1 MADQAKMRLGSY
13 LADRKVVLLFA
24 VMVFLVTAVPYFLG
38 YETQNADWTFTGFV
52 VGVEDGNSYL
62 AKMLSGAAGHWLFR
76 SPHSAES
83 QQGVVAYL
91 PYLLLGKLSAP
102 PAQHDQLVALYQLFR
117 AGGVIL
123 VVLAS
128 YDFIALFVSD
138 EKLRLW
144 ALGVISL
151 GGGGGWILVLLQ
163 EKHFLGSLPL
173 EFISPE
179 SFGFLGI
186 LGFPHLAVAR
196 ALLLWGLV
204 LYLTKTTGWTTGL
217 LWLLMGFFQPMIVA
231 VGWVVI
237 GSHLLITIIPVIV
250 RNNLGSEVVKCKHR
264 IMLRNSLQVVAVSC
278 PIFIYT
284 AYSFITD
291 PYLKALAS
299 QLIMPSPA
307 FGHYLI
313 AYGLYLPIAVYGIW
327 LAYADAADRIS
338 LLAGWLL
345 ILPLL
350 IYAPVAP
357 QRRLAEGI
365 WVVIIVAVLVFFENK
380 GGVKVSGKIYLSLA
394 FPSSMLLMAGAVL
407 TALTLSKPQF
417 RPADEVAAF
426 IFISE
431 QVAVDGV
438 VLSAYETGN
447 NLPAWAPVHVVLGH
461 GPETVHRELL
471 EDELGFFFSDRS
483 STKSQIQLLNDWT
496 VGYLFWG
503 PIEKMTWDWDPE
515 GEDYLSKIYD
525 SQGYAVYKVISSP

>member
-1 MADQAKMRLGSY
+1 MADQAKMSLGSY
-13 LADRKVVLLFA
+13 LADRKAVLLFA
-24 VMVFLVTAVPYFLG
+24 VMVVIVTSVPYILG
-38 YETQNADWTFTGFV
+38 YATQNADWSFTGFV

-62 AKMLSGAAGHWLFR
+62 AKMLSGASGHWLFR
-76 SPHSAES
+76 SPHSAET

-102 PAQHDQLVALYQLFR
+102 PGQHDQLVALYQLFR
-117 AGGVIL
+117 AAGVIL

-128 YDFIALFVSD
+128 YDFIALFISD
-138 EKLRLW
+138 EKLRMW
-144 ALGVISL
+144 ALGLISL
-151 GGGGGWILVLLQ
+151 GGGCGWILVLLQ
-163 EKHFLGSLPL
+163 QKDFLGSLPL

-204 LYLTKTTGWTTGL
+204 LYLTRSSGWFTGL
-217 LWLLMGFFQPMIVA
+217 LWLLMGFFQPMVLA
-231 VGWVVI
+231 VGWAVL
-237 GSHLLITIIPVIV
+237 GSHLLVTFIPAVINK
-250 RNNLGSEVVKCKHR
+250 RLGLEVVKSG
-264 IMLRNSLQVVAVSC
+264 LRDLLRKSFKVVLVSC

-291 PYLKALAS
+291 PYLSALSS

-313 AYGLYLPIAVYGIW
+313 AYGLFLPTAIYGIW
-327 LAYADAADRIS
+327 LAYGSAADRIS

-365 WVVIIVAVLVFFENK
+365 WVVIIIAVLFFFESK
-380 GGVKVSGKIYLSLA
+380 GGIKLPGIVYLSLA
-394 FPSSMLLMAGAVL
+394 FPSSMLLIAGAVMTSL
-407 TALTLSKPQF
+407 TPSTPQF
-417 RPADEVAAF
+417 RPAGEVTAF
-426 IFISE
+426 SFVSE
-431 QVAVDGV
+431 RVPTDAV

-461 GPETVHRELL
+461 GPETVRREQLDEEL
-471 EDELGFFFSDRS
+471 EFFFSNRTSPDG
-483 STKSQIQLLNDWT
+483 KLQILQGWN

-503 PIEKMTWDWDPE
+503 PVEEDTWDWDPE
-515 GEDYLSKIYD
+515 GEAYLSKIYH
-525 SQGYAVYKVISSP
+525 SQGYEVYKVVSEP

>member
-1 MADQAKMRLGSY
+1 MADQAKMRLRSY

-151 GGGGGWILVLLQ
+151 GGGGGWI
-163 EKHFLGSLPL
+163 
-173 EFISPE
+173 
-179 SFGFLGI
+179 
-186 LGFPHLAVAR
+186 
-196 ALLLWGLV
+196 LLLWGLV